1 MKKII
6 IIATAVFALVLS
18 SCSDWLDL
26 RPESE
31 IVLEDYW
38 KTEAHAN
45 AVLAACYR
53 GMTLDQVI
61 ERMVVWGEVRSDN
74 VVEGNSGRLDLRRIL
89 NVNITP
95 TNVYA
100 NWGPFYSVINYCNT
114 FLHFAPDVLQSDP
127 NFTPNKLRTMEAEAL
142 AIRALMYFYL
152 VRTFKEVPLILT
164 PSIDDTQNYDVPKS
178 TERQIIDQIITD
190 LLLAKQSVRRD
201 YGRGAHNK
209 GRVTLNAVNAILADV
224 YLWDEQY
231 ENCIRVSDEIL
242 NDPTLKLVEARKMLN
257 QVFYE
262 GNSTESIFE
271 LQFDREVQFNNIANI
286 FYGFGG
292 NPFGELSF
300 PLYLT
305 RRGNFSPFNF
315 PASAVRESTKDI
327 RETNF
332 FGTTVNGNGF
342 LIYKYALIEA
352 FENADETI
360 TPRFRPSSSTV
371 NWILYRLSDVMLM
384 KAEALVQL
392 HRTDNDLRSALRL
405 VNETYLRSNIT
416 ADSLIFTNYASQGDM
431 EKLVLRE
438 RQRELMFEGK
448 RWFDLMRL
456 VRRKGDP
463 TAMLPYISPKLSGGI
478 MQIRRLSVM
487 NALYMPILQR
497 ELEINTSLVQN
508 PFYDENSEFMR

>member
-1 MKKII
+1 MRKII
-6 IIATAVFALVLS
+6 IILTAATALVLS

-38 KTEAHAN
+38 KTEAQAN
-45 AVLAACYR
+45 SVLAACYR
-53 GMTLDQVI
+53 GMILDEVI
-61 ERMVVWGEVRSDN
+61 ERMLVWGEVRSDN
-74 VVEGNSGRLDLRRIL
+74 VVEGNSGRLDMLRIL

-100 NWGPFYSVINYCNT
+100 NWGPFYAVINYCNT
-114 FLHFAPDVLQSDP
+114 FLHYAPGVVNSDP
-127 NFTPNKLRTMEAEAL
+127 NFTPSKLRTMESEAL

-152 VRTFKEVPLILT
+152 VRTFKEVPLIT
-164 PSIDDTQNYDVPKS
+164 QPSIDDTQEYRVPKS
-178 TERQIIDQIITD
+178 SEREIIDQIIAD
-190 LLLAKQSVRRD
+190 LLRAKQGVRRD
-201 YGRGAHNK
+201 YGKGAYNK

-231 ENCIRVSDEIL
+231 ENCISICEEIL
-242 NDPTLKLVEARKMLN
+242 ADPSLKLVEGRRLLN

-271 LQFDREVQFNNIANI
+271 LQFDKDVQYNNIANI
-286 FYGFGG
+286 FLGYGG

-305 RRGNFSPFNF
+305 TRGNFSPFDYA
-315 PASAVRESTKDI
+315 ASSVKESTKDI

-332 FGTTVNGNGF
+332 FGTSVNGTGYA
-342 LIYKYALIEA
+342 IYKYALIEA
-352 FENADETI
+352 SENADETI
-360 TPRFRPSSSTV
+360 TPRYRPASSTV
-371 NWILYRLSDVMLM
+371 NWILYRLPDVILM

-392 HRTDNDLRSALRL
+392 YRNDDDLRSALRL
-405 VNETYLRSNIT
+405 VNETYLRSNLT
-416 ADSLIFTNYASQGDM
+416 ADSLLYTNYANQGDM

-456 VRRKGDP
+456 VRRKADP
-463 TAMLPYISPKLSGGI
+463 TAMLPYISPKLSGDN

-487 NALYMPILQR
+487 NALYMPILKR

-508 PFYDENSEFMR
+508 PFYDENSEFMK